1 MDMMSY
7 LMGRNSGSAK
17 KGAKIEVVTELPET
31 GEANV
36 IYLVPK
42 QTEDENNVFD
52 EYIWINDD
60 WELIGTTDVDLSGYQ
75 PLLTAGE
82 GIDITNDTISSAMP
96 VYLITDNSSS
106 NPFVLENCNRGIYLF
121 GTTESI
127 YLKGT
132 ATAIAKNIFMYGGFI
147 AITAE
152 DTTIDPLSNSWKT
165 MGYIYGAGYDSRNAS
180 ANGTDFSISNTA
192 IQVWQTNGGI
202 SITNSYKTQP
212 IIDPRYSAT
221 IKGTHTY
228 TVLPQSSVVPTS
240 DNQLVNKKYVDDSIA
255 NKQDVLTAGNN
266 ITIENNVI
274 SSTGGT
280 EEVPSYVLNMHTEH
294 NGQWNLELDNIDKAR
309 IGEIFTDAY
318 EKGYESINVLLKY
331 KTTASVYAYQV
342 LLIPLNRTN
351 NSLTI
356 QNKPMSYKLTSV
368 FHAEENINYVDNTA
382 SLRFGLCLLYFYG
395 SWTNNV
401 FTVTTASYKT
411 HTWELPTNIGVLT
424 KTNTVSYTPT
434 ANYHPSTKLYS
445 DTTPLTK
452 AGLSPYSTR
461 TTYQAGDYV
470 YRSSTDLTIYKCNT
484 ADTTGTWDG
493 SKWTQKTYM
502 EYLSDTLVGGALNG
516 SY

>member
-31 GEANV
+31 GESNV

-42 QTEDENNVFD
+42 QDEDENNVFD

-60 WELIGTTDVDLSGYQ
+60 WELIGTTDIDLSDYYTKSEVDGKLPPIYA
-75 PLLTAGE
+75 LNT
-82 GIDITNDTISSAMP
+82 TNQLNDNNGGQTLENDAKTRYSEI
-96 VYLITDNSSS
+96 ITDA
-106 NPFVLENCNRGIYLF
+106 YA
-121 GTTESI
+121 
-127 YLKGT
+127 KGY
-132 ATAIAKNIFMYGGFI
+132 KNIAILLCSTSSGKAYMFYSNAIISTSVAPDFYADCTFKNHKDMDVIVRRWLIGYGTWNNGVFTLSGSLTYDVEKKNLLYSNNS
-147 AITAE
+147 TAY
-152 DTTIDPLSNSWKT
+152 TPTP
-165 MGYIYGAGYDSRNAS
+165 
-180 ANGTDFSISNTA
+180 
-192 IQVWQTNGGI
+192 
-202 SITNSYKTQP
+202 NSYNP
-212 IIDPRYSAT
+212 AT
-221 IKGTHTY
+221 T
-228 TVLPQSSVVPTS
+228 
-240 DNQLVNKKYVDDSIA
+240 KYVDDSIA
-255 NKQDVLTAGNN
+255 NKQDVLTAGSN

-294 NGQWNLELDNIDKAR
+294 DGLWYLELDNIDKAR

-351 NSLTI
+351 YSLTI
-356 QNKPMSYKLTSV
+356 QNKPVSYRLTSV

-382 SLRFGLCLLYFYG
+382 SLRFGLCLLHFYG

-484 ADTTGTWDG
+484 ADTTGTWNS
-493 SKWTQKTYM
+493 SKWDEKTYM